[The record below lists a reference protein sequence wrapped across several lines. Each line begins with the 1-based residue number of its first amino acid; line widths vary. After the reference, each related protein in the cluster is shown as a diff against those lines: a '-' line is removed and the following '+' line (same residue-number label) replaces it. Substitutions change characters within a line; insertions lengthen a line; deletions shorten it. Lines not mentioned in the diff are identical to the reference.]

1 MSQGCISVEGS
12 VAESSRGAHSTHN
25 LRWPGVS
32 QMQSSESEAWGDP
45 TAGGGTQDPKYTAPG
60 ASLRGEPRGSSPASS
75 S

>member
-1 MSQGCISVEGS
+1 MEGP

-45 TAGGGTQDPKYTAPG
+45 TAGGGEIKTPNTQLPG
-60 ASLRGEPRGSSPASS
+60 PR
-75 S
+75 